1 MFLFFCLWKRQC
13 FMAIESRSHM
23 CISCCTNIVQCSAWN
38 KARVE
43 ASRQAGSSFHEQLI
57 AGYSSISIIQIGLS
71 HKHRPVCLW
80 IKPKKKRGRSNA
92 SLLFKT
98 VKEIWV
104 KTQLRIEKKESKP
117 FYGDF
122 PLPPPLP
129 CGDFWQRAKRQ
140 SILSPQLLSIFRDK
154 QKKRGGRAGACA
166 TMFKDSRRAGSV
178 FCAQHFQCLKQVFQY
193 RNTGV

>member
-43 ASRQAGSSFHEQLI
+43 ASRQAVVSMNNWLQATPPSASYRSVYPTNTGLCASESS
-57 AGYSSISIIQIGLS
+57 
-71 HKHRPVCLW
+71 R
-80 IKPKKKRGRSNA
+80 KKKRGRSNA